1 MVGECRQPARPNCDQ
16 KDETGPFGGRLPERG
31 IAFERRVGRLQ
42 VVVRDDAEHMIGGV
56 VALLH
61 PGVDVV
67 AALDLPFVN
76 VRHMAERLQLLG
88 DPERPVAIA

>member
-1 MVGECRQPARPNCDQ
+1 MVGECRQPAWPNCDQ

-31 IAFERRVGRLQ
+31 IALKRGVGGLQ
-42 VVVRDDAEHMIGGV
+42 VVIGDDAEHMIGGV

-67 AALDLPFVN
+67 AALDLPFMN
-76 VRHMAERLQLLG
+76 VRDMAERLQLLG